1 MSKATVQEKPKKAL
15 MICYYFPPL
24 SIVGTFRS
32 KKFVKYLGDFGW
44 RSEVLTAY
52 RGGAKEYENNQNV
65 AIHSV
70 LRVDPA
76 QALGMLV
83 SLTYLCINFIRKIPI
98 LLRVRPQ
105 KSNKSYAPDSN
116 NVKRGLGIA
125 NRIRQWLFFPDSRIF
140 WIFLALP
147 KALWLARKCDII
159 YTSLSPYSINIL
171 GLIIKK
177 LTGKPWV
184 ADYRDEW
191 VLDSICWKPP
201 TKLHAWLGEKLDR
214 ACIRNAEFVINTT
227 GVRTQIFVDYFGGP
241 EEKFITIHNGYDE
254 SDIAKFRDIDAPTDT
269 FVMTSLGNLYSG
281 RDAKPFLHAVAAL
294 IEDGVIE
301 RQKLKIKL
309 IGSRNNELVPEVEK
323 LGICNL
329 VDTQPRIPQQEAF
342 MELAKS
348 HVAVL
353 VGSDME
359 KVAMTTK
366 VYEYAGMGKPIFA
379 LVPEGPVFDFVKAC
393 GGWCAHPANVEE
405 IQQVLRN
412 ILDLHL
418 KQPLANRL
426 CEFVKKYDRRELTR
440 QLSCCFNSC
449 IMRKE

>member
-1 MSKATVQEKPKKAL
+1 MSKAAAKEKPKKAL
-15 MICYYFPPL
+15 MICYYFPPC
-24 SIVGTFRS
+24 SIVGALRS

-44 RSEVLTAY
+44 HSEVLTAY
-52 RGGAKEYENNQNV
+52 REGAKEYKNNQNV
-65 AIHSV
+65 AIHSM
-70 LRVDPA
+70 LRVDMA

-83 SLTYLCINFIRKIPI
+83 SLTYLCISLVRKI
-98 LLRVRPQ
+98 LFFFRGGSKRG
-105 KSNKSYAPDSN
+105 NKSDASGSTD
-116 NVKRGLGIA
+116 VKGGLGIA
-125 NRIRQWLFFPDSRIF
+125 NRIQQWLFFPDSHII

-147 KALWLARKCDII
+147 KALWLARKCDVI
-159 YTSLSPYSINIL
+159 YTSISPYSIHIL

-177 LTGKPWV
+177 ITGKPWV

-191 VLDSICWKPP
+191 VLNCAWKPA

-214 ACIRNAEFVINTT
+214 SCVRNAEVVINTT
-227 GVRTQIFVDYFGGP
+227 EVRTQMFIDYFGEP
-241 EEKFITIHNGYDE
+241 EGKFVTLHNGYDE
-254 SDIAKFRDIDAPTDT
+254 DDIAKFRDIHAPTDT
-269 FVMTSLGNLYSG
+269 FIMTGLGSFHGG
-281 RDAKPFLHAVAAL
+281 RDARPFLRAIAGL
-294 IEDGVIE
+294 IEGGVIE
-301 RQKLKIKL
+301 RQKLNIKL
-309 IGSRNNELVPEVEK
+309 IGWRTPELVSEVEN
-323 LGICNL
+323 LGICSL
-329 VDTQPRIPQQEAF
+329 VKLYPRVPQQRAL
-342 MELAKS
+342 MELAES

-412 ILDLHL
+412 IFDLHL
-418 KQPLANRL
+418 KQPLTNRL
-426 CEFVKKYDRRELTR
+426 CEFVKKYDRHELTR
-440 QLSCCFNSC
+440 QLSRCFNSC